1 MWETFENVVFYIDV
15 AEHYFEKNKE
25 IKLCAKDDDLAQC
38 FCYIYNG

>member
-1 MWETFENVVFYIDV
+1 MWETFENVVFYI
-15 AEHYFEKNKE
+15 EWLNIIKNKE